1 MALNKIKATEW
12 FTAWLSEQRWFS
24 GKNVQK
30 ENITVRSFDLM
41 DIPNQLVHCERLKIA
56 VVRVSYEGNEK
67 TFFAPI
73 QLQLRNHE
81 IAGLSDAASDPII
94 SDWILKLI
102 LSCGTERTEAGRFV
116 GHTVKQTIQAAPR
129 FNL

>member
-1 MALNKIKATEW
+1 MALNKIEATEW

-30 ENITVRSFDLM
+30 ENISVSSFDLI
-41 DIPNQLVHCERLKIA
+41 DIPNQPVHCERLKIA

-81 IAGLSDAASDPII
+81 IVGCSDATSDPII
-94 SDWILKLI
+94 SDWILKLV
-102 LSCGTERTEAGRFV
+102 LESGTVRTEAGRFV
-116 GHTVKQTIQAAPR
+116 GHSVRRRHRQP
-129 FNL
+129 L